1 MENASKALLI
11 AGGVLLAII
20 VLTIGIY
27 LKGKFDNVA
36 DQYVASQD
44 VAEIQKYNAKFE
56 PYKYVADV
64 TAQEI
69 VSLIEFARTN
79 GGITEVN
86 LGGTN
91 YTNKES
97 YESSSFVK
105 LNSNKLYLCEDIQYN
120 DQGRVIYIYFE

>member
-1 MENASKALLI
+1 
-11 AGGVLLAII
+11 
-20 VLTIGIY
+20 
-27 LKGKFDNVA
+27 
-36 DQYVASQD
+36 
-44 VAEIQKYNAKFE
+44 
-56 PYKYVADV
+56 
-64 TAQEI
+64 
-69 VSLIEFARTN
+69 LIEFARTN